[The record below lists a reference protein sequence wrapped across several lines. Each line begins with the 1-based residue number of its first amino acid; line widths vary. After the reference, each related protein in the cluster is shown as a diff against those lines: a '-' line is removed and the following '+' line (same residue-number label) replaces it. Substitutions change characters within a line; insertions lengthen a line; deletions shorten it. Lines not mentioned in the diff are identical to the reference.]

1 MKYWNPG
8 VSVYGLHELVGNALV
23 MEGEGERSEDLREDE
38 MVEFEPDRQVRE
50 GNE

>member
-23 MEGEGERSEDLREDE
+23 MEGEDERSEDLREDE
-38 MVEFEPDRQVRE
+38 MVYFDPERPARE
-50 GNE
+50 ADE